1 MSAMEHSDDLR
12 GSLIHHANVII
23 FGICAGYQGQN
34 RWENSTSLS
43 LENYPR
49 FVEGG
54 QGNLRG
60 LLMVALRSQGNWR
73 WEGPL
78 GTPLGLVHWK
88 RASSPVEAGTAG
100 YL

>member
-1 MSAMEHSDDLR
+1 MEHSDDLR

-54 QGNLRG
+54 QGTSTG
-60 LLMVALRSQGNWR
+60 LVYYKEMAGSACENTQLMESVLKPTRSQPGSQ
-73 WEGPL
+73 
-78 GTPLGLVHWK
+78 T
-88 RASSPVEAGTAG
+88 
-100 YL
+100 